1 MTEAKTIPLYRPCH
15 LVVAHEGRM
24 QTGYHIHSDCG
35 RYIMAEVKSKGLT
48 RAGWV
53 CVDKDK
59 TPVMYWDAEAERQRD
74 YINKRAKGNA
84 WERANE

>member
-15 LVVAHEGRM
+15 IELHYQGAV
-24 QTGYHIHSDCG
+24 QDGYAIHSDCG
-35 RYIMAEVKSKGLT
+35 KYIMAKVERKG
-48 RAGWV
+48 RAAAGWMP
-53 CVDKDK
+53 KDEI
-59 TPVMYWDAEAERQRD
+59 TDPWLYWGAEAERQRD